1 MSYSIGVL
9 RRRLIAGA
17 AATFVVSSL
26 AAAPAFAA
34 ATQLGS
40 RTLQQGMS
48 GPDVAM
54 LQEDLTIAGFQT
66 LSTGVYTASTATSVA
81 QFQSSNELES
91 DGVAGPATIKV
102 IKRIVHRAVERA
114 AAAAAKTG
122 AVSATATTPLPTT
135 TTPTSTPTSTDPSTT
150 TAVGTATTPTG
161 TTPTGTTPTT
171 TTPTT
176 TTPTVSTGGFAAVP
190 PASNAPFSRAA
201 LSTTGLAVA
210 PLTAPLQ
217 IQEAITAANQI
228 AFLPYIYGGGHQ
240 SFTSAGYDCSGSV
253 SFVLHAMGLLSTP
266 LDSTQF
272 ETWGLPG
279 PGRWIT
285 LWADGAHV
293 YMRIAGLWYD
303 TAAQSTANGGDRWSP
318 TRISPADG
326 FVEIHPAGW

>member
-1 MSYSIGVL
+1 
-9 RRRLIAGA
+9 
-17 AATFVVSSL
+17 
-26 AAAPAFAA
+26 
-34 ATQLGS
+34 
-40 RTLQQGMS
+40 MS

-66 LSTGVYTASTATSVA
+66 LSTGVYNASTASSVT
-81 QFQSSNELES
+81 QFQAGNRLES
-91 DGVAGPATIKV
+91 DGVAGPTTIKL

-135 TTPTSTPTSTDPSTT
+135 TTSTDPTSTDPTT
-150 TAVGTATTPTG
+150 TTIG
-161 TTPTGTTPTT
+161 TT
-171 TTPTT
+171 TTPSTTTTTTT

-201 LSTTGLAVA
+201 LSSTGLAVA
-210 PLTAPLQ
+210 PLTAPLL
-217 IQEAITAANQI
+217 IQEAITAGNQI
-228 AFLPYIYGGGHQ
+228 AFLPYIYGGGHA
-240 SFTSAGYDCSGSV
+240 SFISAGYDCSGSV
-253 SFVLHAMGLLSTP
+253 SFVLHAMGLLSAP

-272 ETWGLPG
+272 ETWGEPG

-285 LWADGAHV
+285 LWANGGHV

-303 TAAQSTANGGDRWSP
+303 TAAQSTANGNDRWST
-318 TRISPADG
+318 TRISPAAG